1 MVDLGVL
8 GQSAAATAATDQHSE
23 ALVDATGPGSNH
35 AGRVSAVAELGYV
48 RRMEPIAITEASD
61 ERVADYIGL
70 RDPQHRRQLEGDEFF
85 IAEGI
90 NVIERL
96 ISSDFA
102 LRSVLVTPRRYER
115 MEPML
120 RHVTCPVYIADRD
133 VLAHVAGFDLH
144 RGAVASADRGAPRP
158 LEEMLRTS
166 RTIAVLEGLNDPEN
180 LGAIARSARAL
191 GIDGLVLDP
200 TCADPF
206 YRRTVRV
213 SMGEILFLAIY
224 RSTDWRRD
232 LSTIAGYGFRLL
244 ALTPAA
250 SATSIGDVTR
260 HEGDRL
266 ALLLGAEG
274 PGLSDKTLAS
284 SEPIRIPLRGDVDSL
299 NVGHAA
305 AIAFAL
311 LAVDL
316 PD

>member
-1 MVDLGVL
+1 
-8 GQSAAATAATDQHSE
+8 
-23 ALVDATGPGSNH
+23 
-35 AGRVSAVAELGYV
+35 
-48 RRMEPIAITEASD
+48 MEPIAIMSSD
-61 ERVADYIGL
+61 DPRLADYVGL
-70 RDPQHRRQLEGDEFF
+70 RDPQHRRTLEGNEFF

-96 ISSDFA
+96 LQSRYA
-102 LRSVLVTPRRYER
+102 LRSVLVTSQRYER

-120 RHVTCPVYIADRD
+120 SAIDCPVYIANRE
-133 VLAHVAGFDLH
+133 VLAAVAGFDLH
-144 RGAVASADRGAPRP
+144 RGAVASAQRGAAPA
-158 LEEMLRTS
+158 LDSVLHAA

-191 GIDGLVLDP
+191 GVDALLLDP

-213 SMGEILFLAIY
+213 SMGEILFLPVI
-224 RSTDWRRD
+224 RSIDWNTDLQRLVD
-232 LSTIAGYGFRLL
+232 ANFRML

-250 SATSIGDVTR
+250 TAESIHSIVRTA
-260 HEGDRL
+260 HDRV

-274 PGLSDKTLAS
+274 PGLSPRTLAR
-284 SEPIRIPLRGDVDSL
+284 SEHVRIPLRTDADSL

-311 LAVDL
+311 LAT
-316 PD
+316 PQ

>member
-1 MVDLGVL
+1 MARVGV
-8 GQSAAATAATDQHSE
+8 GADNGIGC
-23 ALVDATGPGSNH
+23 VG
-35 AGRVSAVAELGYV
+35 
-48 RRMEPIAITEASD
+48 RMEPVAITEATD
-61 ERVADYIGL
+61 PRVADYIGL
-70 RDPQHRRQLEGDEFF
+70 RDPHHRQQLEGDEFF

-96 ISSDFA
+96 IASRYA
-102 LRSVLVTPRRYER
+102 LRSVLISPRRYDR

-120 RHVTCPVYIADRD
+120 RDVACPVYIADRE
-133 VLAHVAGFDLH
+133 VMTQVAGFDLH
-144 RGAVASADRGAPRP
+144 RGAVASADRGRP
-158 LEEMLRTS
+158 MELIDLLTTS

-213 SMGEILFLAIY
+213 SMGEVLFLPIVRSSDWVTDLDAIA
-224 RSTDWRRD
+224 TH
-232 LSTIAGYGFRLL
+232 GFRLL
-244 ALTPAA
+244 GLTPAQT
-250 SATSIGDVTR
+250 ATSIGDVSR
-260 HEGDRL
+260 VEGDRL

-274 PGLSDKTLAS
+274 PGLSSHTLARV
-284 SEPIRIPLRGDVDSL
+284 EPIRIPLRGDVDSL